1 MKARLLGNENFPA
14 PSVRVLRNGGWDV
27 VAVAETCSGS
37 SDPDVMEMARREGR
51 WLATFDRDYGELIFR
66 RRLPMPPLLLLLR
79 VDSYRPEEPAQW
91 LEALSDAGELREG
104 FFHVFDG
111 TAVRRRPR
119 VRETSDGG
127 S

>member
-1 MKARLLGNENFPA
+1 
-14 PSVRVLRNGGWDV
+14 V
-27 VAVAETCSGS
+27 
-37 SDPDVMEMARREGR
+37 
-51 WLATFDRDYGELIFR
+51 TFDRDYGELIFR

-111 TAVRRRPR
+111 TAVRRRSR
-119 VRETSDGG
+119 VRETSDGR